1 MARLELKHLRSL
13 VAIRETGSLVE
24 ASQQV
29 HLTQSA
35 LSHQLKELEERLGT
49 AVVVR
54 KSKPLKFTRAG
65 ERLLVLAD
73 QILPLVTNCENDISQ
88 MFEGGNERLHIAIE
102 CHSCFDW
109 LMPTLDEFRRHF
121 PKVELDLLA
130 GFNFAPLPALAKGE
144 LDLVITSDPQALPDV
159 EYIPLFRYE
168 SLLCVGKGHP
178 LADKDFIEP
187 EDIQHDTLIIYPVE
201 KDRLDIYK
209 YFLTPAGIH
218 PSNHRTC
225 ELTIMMVQLV
235 ASNRGIAALPNWAA
249 HEYLKKGYIRAK
261 PLGPNGVWATL
272 YAAVRKQASSTDY
285 MSRFLDT
292 ARRISLETLSGVLPP
307 DLPPAD

>member
-35 LSHQLKELEERLGT
+35 LSHQLKELEDRLGT
-49 AVVVR
+49 PVVVR

-65 ERLLVLAD
+65 ECLLVLAD
-73 QILPLVTNCENDISQ
+73 QVLPLVANCEKEISQ
-88 MFEGGNERLHIAIE
+88 LFEGGIDRLHMAIE

-109 LMPTLDEFRRHF
+109 LMPTLDDFRERF
-121 PKVELDLLA
+121 PHVELDLLA

-168 SLLCVGKGHP
+168 SMLCLGKDHP
-178 LADKDFIEP
+178 LAKQDIITP
-187 EDIQHDTLIIYPVE
+187 EDLQHETLISYPVE
-201 KDRLDIYK
+201 KDRLDIFK
-209 YFLTPAGIH
+209 YFLTPAGIQ

-225 ELTIMMVQLV
+225 ELTIMMVQLI
-235 ASNRGIAALPNWAA
+235 ASNRGIAALPNWAIQ
-249 HEYLKKGYIRAK
+249 EYLEKGYIVAK
-261 PLGPNGVWATL
+261 ALGPNGVWATL
-272 YAAVRKQASSTDY
+272 FAAVRKQTGEKDY
-285 MSRFLDT
+285 MSAFLK
-292 ARRISLETLSGVLPP
+292 AAKEISLATLSGVLPP
-307 DLPPAD
+307 E

>member
-35 LSHQLKELEERLGT
+35 LSHQLKELEDRLGT

-73 QILPLVTNCENDISQ
+73 QILPLVAHCEKDISQ
-88 MFEGGNERLHIAIE
+88 LFEGGFERLHMAIE

-109 LMPTLDEFRRHF
+109 LMPTLDDFRERF
-121 PKVELDLLA
+121 PQVELDLLA

-168 SLLCVGKGHP
+168 SLLCLSKDHP
-178 LADKDFIEP
+178 LAQQPFAKP
-187 EDIQHDTLIIYPVE
+187 EDLQHETLISYPVE

-209 YFLTPAGIH
+209 YFLTPAGIQ

-225 ELTIMMVQLV
+225 ELTIMMVQLI
-235 ASNRGIAALPNWAA
+235 ASNRGVAALPNWAIQ
-249 HEYLKKGYIRAK
+249 EYISKGYIAAK
-261 PLGPNGVWATL
+261 PLGGQGVWATL
-272 YAAVRKQASSTDY
+272 YAAISKQTAERDY
-285 MSRFLDT
+285 MAAFLNT
-292 ARRISLETLSGVLPP
+292 AKQVSLQTLSGVLPP
-307 DLPPAD
+307 EEDIR

>member
-13 VAIRETGSLVE
+13 IAIRESGSLVE

-49 AVVVR
+49 PVVVR
-54 KSKPLKFTRAG
+54 KSKPLKFTAAG

-73 QILPLVTNCENDISQ
+73 QVLPLVNNCEREIS
-88 MFEGGNERLHIAIE
+88 ELYKGGTDRLHIAIE

-109 LMPTLDEFRRHF
+109 LMPTLNEFRSSF

-159 EYIPLFRYE
+159 EYVPLFQYE
-168 SLLCVGKGHP
+168 SVLCLAKQHP
-178 LADKDFIEP
+178 LAKQATIKP
-187 EDIQHDTLIIYPVE
+187 EDIQHDTLITYPVD

-209 YFLTPAGIH
+209 YFLTPAGVQ
-218 PSNHRTC
+218 PSNHRHC
-225 ELTIMMVQLV
+225 ELTIMMIQLI
-235 ASNRGIAALPNWAA
+235 ASHRGIAALPNWAA
-249 HEYLKKGYIRAK
+249 REYVDKGYITTK
-261 PLGPNGVWATL
+261 PMGEQGVWATL
-272 YAAVRKQASSTDY
+272 YAAVRKEAKSKDY
-285 MSRFLDT
+285 MQFFIAT
-292 ARRISLETLSGVLPP
+292 ARKVSLQTLSDVQPP
-307 DLPPAD
+307 ND

>member
-35 LSHQLKELEERLGT
+35 LSHQLKELEDRLGT
-49 AVVVR
+49 PVVVR

-73 QILPLVTNCENDISQ
+73 QVLPLVANCEKEISQ
-88 MFEGGNERLHIAIE
+88 LFEGGIDRLHMAIE

-109 LMPTLDEFRRHF
+109 LMPTLDDFRERF
-121 PKVELDLLA
+121 PHVELDLLA

-168 SLLCVGKGHP
+168 SMLCLGKDHP
-178 LADKDFIEP
+178 LAKQDIITP
-187 EDIQHDTLIIYPVE
+187 EDLQHETLISYPVE
-201 KDRLDIYK
+201 KDRLDIFK
-209 YFLTPAGIH
+209 YFLTPAGIQ

-225 ELTIMMVQLV
+225 ELTIMMVQLI
-235 ASNRGIAALPNWAA
+235 ASNRGIAALPNWAIQ
-249 HEYLKKGYIRAK
+249 EYLEKGYIVAK
-261 PLGPNGVWATL
+261 ALGPNGVWATL
-272 YAAVRKQASSTDY
+272 FAAVRKQTGEKDY
-285 MSRFLDT
+285 MSAFLK
-292 ARRISLETLSGVLPP
+292 AAKEISLATLSGVLPP
-307 DLPPAD
+307 E

>member
-13 VAIRETGSLVE
+13 VAIRESGSLVE

-49 AVVVR
+49 AVVIR
-54 KSKPLKFTRAG
+54 KSKPLKFTTAG

-73 QILPLVTNCENDISQ
+73 QVLPLVAHCEREIS
-88 MFEGGNERLHIAIE
+88 MLFEGGQDRLHIAIE

-109 LMPTLDEFRRHF
+109 LMPTLDKFRQLF

-168 SLLCVGKGHP
+168 CLLCIGKEHP
-178 LADKDFIEP
+178 LAAKENILP
-187 EDIQHDTLIIYPVE
+187 EDLQHETLITYPVE
-201 KDRLDIYK
+201 KDRLDVYK
-209 YFLTPAGIH
+209 YFLTPAGVQ
-218 PSNHRTC
+218 PSNHRNS
-225 ELTIMMVQLV
+225 ELTIMMIQLV
-235 ASNRGIAALPNWAA
+235 ASNRGVAALPNWAVS
-249 HEYLKKGYIRAK
+249 EYLNKGYIVAR
-261 PLGPNGVWATL
+261 PMGTNGVWANL
-272 YAAVRKQASSTDY
+272 YAAIRKESGEKDY
-285 MSRFLDT
+285 MKQFLEI
-292 ARRISLETLSGVLPP
+292 AKHVSLETLEGVSLPG
-307 DLPPAD
+307 

>member
-13 VAIRETGSLVE
+13 VAIRDTGSLVE
-24 ASQQV
+24 ASHQV

-49 AVVVR
+49 AIVVR
-54 KSKPLKFTRAG
+54 KSKPLKFTSAG

-73 QILPLVTNCENDISQ
+73 QVLPLVANCEREISNLFQ
-88 MFEGGNERLHIAIE
+88 GGLDRLHIAIE

-109 LMPTLDEFRRHF
+109 LMPTLDQFRQLH
-121 PKVELDLLA
+121 PEVELDLLA

-168 SLLCVGKGHP
+168 SLLCLGKQHS
-178 LADKDFIEP
+178 LAQKAVITP
-187 EDIQHDTLIIYPVE
+187 QDIQHETLITYPVE

-209 YFLTPAGIH
+209 YFLTPAGIQ
-218 PSNHRTC
+218 PSNHRNC
-225 ELTIMMVQLV
+225 ELTIMMIQLI
-235 ASNRGIAALPNWAA
+235 ASNRGIAALPNWAII
-249 HEYLKKGYIRAK
+249 EYLNKGYIVAR
-261 PLGPNGVWATL
+261 PLGENGVWATL
-272 YAAVRKQASSTDY
+272 YAAVRKENLNKDY
-285 MSRFLDT
+285 MGAFLEL
-292 ARRISLETLSGVLPP
+292 AKKVSLETLTGVE
-307 DLPPAD
+307 PPAQT